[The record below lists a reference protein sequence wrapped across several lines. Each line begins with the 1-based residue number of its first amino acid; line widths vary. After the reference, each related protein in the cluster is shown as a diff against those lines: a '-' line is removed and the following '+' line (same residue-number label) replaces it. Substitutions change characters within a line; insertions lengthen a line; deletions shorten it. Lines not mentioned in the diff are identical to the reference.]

1 MIRFAGFIFSATFF
15 ITSCSTRTKG
25 DMMQQTFESY
35 RNALNNH
42 DIEKALS
49 FLAENFKLVFID
61 FDMTMTKEQVVDV
74 LGWDAGANGKVTH
87 GELQIFENT
96 IASIFS
102 EQNDFLKLIDIPEL
116 KAKITYEFGEDGLIE
131 QQLYE
136 ALPNQPSFEK
146 RMRPAV
152 EWAMVHR
159 KEELAV
165 IYPNNQMVFN
175 EEMARRWVALL
186 QEWHTATSRK
196 NYQ

>member
-1 MIRFAGFIFSATFF
+1 
-15 ITSCSTRTKG
+15 
-25 DMMQQTFESY
+25 MQQTFESY

-165 IYPNNQMVFN
+165 IYPHNQMVFN

>member
-1 MIRFAGFIFSATFF
+1 MIRFPGFIFFVMFF
-15 ITSCSTRTKG
+15 MTSCSTRTKV

-42 DIEKALS
+42 DVEKSLS
-49 FLAENFKLVFID
+49 FLAEDFKLVFVD

-74 LGWDAGANGKVTH
+74 LGWDAGANTKVTH
-87 GELQIFENT
+87 GELQVFENT

-102 EQNDFLKLIDIPEL
+102 EQNDFLKLIDILEL
-116 KAKITYEFGEDGLIE
+116 KAKIAYEFGEDGLIK

-146 RMRPAV
+146 RMGPAV
-152 EWAMVHR
+152 EWAMEHR
-159 KEELAV
+159 KEELAI

-186 QEWHTATSRK
+186 QEWRTATNRK
-196 NYQ
+196 NYP